1 MRMAEGVE
9 WALHSCLLLAW
20 VEQDAVS
27 AARLARYYQLPP
39 AYLNK
44 QLQALS
50 KAGILTSLSGPRG
63 GFRLARPPERITLM
77 DVVAAIEGPEA
88 AFRCTEIRQRVPLAG
103 PGVQFPAPCS
113 IAGAMRKAELAWRHA
128 LAEQTLADV
137 MAATERSTPEASDR
151 ARRWFEDTRA

>member
-9 WALHSCLLLAW
+9 WAVHSCLLLAW
-20 VEQDAVS
+20 SGQDTVP
-27 AARLARYYQLPP
+27 AARLARYYQLPA

-50 KAGILTSLSGPRG
+50 RAGVLSSLPGPRG

-77 DVVAAIEGPEA
+77 DIVSAIEGPAE
-88 AFRCTEIRQRVPLAG
+88 AFRCTEIRERGPLMG
-103 PGVQFPAPCS
+103 PGERYPAPCS
-113 IAGAMRKAELAWRHA
+113 IATAMRRAEMAWRRT

-137 MAATERSTPEASDR
+137 MAAAERSTPAAPSRARQWFENDR
-151 ARRWFEDTRA
+151 A